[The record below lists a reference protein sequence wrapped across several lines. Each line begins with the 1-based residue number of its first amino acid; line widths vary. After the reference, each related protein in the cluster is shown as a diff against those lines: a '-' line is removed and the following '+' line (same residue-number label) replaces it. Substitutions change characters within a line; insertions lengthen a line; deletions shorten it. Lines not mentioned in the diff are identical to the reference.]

1 MSPTRTALLIVDVQ
15 NDFCHEDGA
24 FSIHRKVDLTHA
36 RNAVSALLLFAEG
49 VRKLGIPILFVRT
62 VHSEWTDSPS
72 WLGRMKGNA
81 EEMHICVPGSWGGEF
96 YRIAPAKS
104 DCVIVKHRYSGFF
117 GTDLDLVLRSRGI
130 ETLLIGGLVTNVC
143 VESTVRDAF
152 NRDYNIIL
160 VEDCCGAFDVREHEA
175 AVHNIA
181 AYFGGVA
188 ESNTVLDILKNRCG
202 MGVSD
207 ETA

>member
-1 MSPTRTALLIVDVQ
+1 
-15 NDFCHEDGA
+15 
-24 FSIHRKVDLTHA
+24 
-36 RNAVSALLLFAEG
+36 
-49 VRKLGIPILFVRT
+49 
-62 VHSEWTDSPS
+62 
-72 WLGRMKGNA
+72 
-81 EEMHICVPGSWGGEF
+81 
-96 YRIAPAKS
+96 
-104 DCVIVKHRYSGFF
+104 
-117 GTDLDLVLRSRGI
+117 
-130 ETLLIGGLVTNVC
+130 
-143 VESTVRDAF
+143 
-152 NRDYNIIL
+152 L